1 MYNHLIAGLIVLSA
15 SNTAKTIEPSFIAA
29 KATVSAHVLLV
40 ENKDDRDPGKDIT
53 DNPHGPNPHG
63 RDPHGPDPYDEVHD
77 KRLPANDPD
86 SYYRYEDRSSH

>member
-1 MYNHLIAGLIVLSA
+1 MYNHLLAGLIVLSA
-15 SNTAKTIEPSFIAA
+15 FNSSTTSEPSFNAA
-29 KATVSAHVLLV
+29 SATVPTKVLLV

-86 SYYRYEDRSSH
+86 PYLRYEDR